1 MAISDTDKLVAATLA
16 AAKATAMG
24 CLSAEDYIAEY
35 QSFLYHFEMQG
46 QIAEQQNLQFTPKP
60 LDAADLS

>member
-24 CLSAEDYIAEY
+24 CKSAEDYIGEY
-35 QSFLYHFEMQG
+35 QSFLYHFEMQT
-46 QIAEQQNLQFTPKP
+46 QIAEEQQPFLAQPVEIVP
-60 LDAADLS
+60 AE